1 MITSMIFSYC
11 SVASDVCEYSALLL
25 LLGNNVSLSVTMS
38 ACCVGV
44 PRFEVRVAPVAMSG
58 KYPVVVSG
66 ATAPNLEVRGA
77 PLEGDSD

>member
-1 MITSMIFSYC
+1 
-11 SVASDVCEYSALLL
+11 
-25 LLGNNVSLSVTMS
+25 MS

-44 PRFEVRVAPVAMSG
+44 PRFEVRVAPVTMSG

-66 ATAPNLEVRGA
+66 ATVRNLELRGA